1 MGVESG
7 GGGGDGG
14 RVPPRNDIL
23 LSILD
28 TYDNFAFFNI
38 FKIKC
43 PKTEEILNLGG
54 R

>member
-7 GGGGDGG
+7 GGGRGTC
-14 RVPPRNDIL
+14 PPRNNDIL